1 MMKKTIALTL
11 AAMSFCALA
20 ADDAVEDA
28 PNMGSPTEVY
38 TYLGASYGTEGA
50 NLKGM
55 MALSEDKGEYAQK
68 SGILFEVKNIFNEG
82 DKNDKFGGIEYG
94 LYPDGSVGPVGT
106 KTKGKASNRSYR
118 LRYGTINTKNG
129 LGFSVDAVFADHPFF
144 GSTSV
149 IQAGPVATIP
159 VGDKI
164 LIWPIL
170 YVGGVIMDDNIQ
182 DLNPEWP
189 DSSSSGVD
197 IASTIGTAMVYVNWK
212 FTDKW
217 WMLASYRY
225 TMELNGK
232 SWDDDVA
239 DGGLQMD
246 ATEFEVSV
254 AYQLTKKQNVRTY
267 YSTAKNDSFWVEY
280 NYAF

>member
-1 MMKKTIALTL
+1 MKKFT
-11 AAMSFCALA
+11 ALA
-20 ADDAVEDA
+20 MAALSLSAFASEEA
-28 PNMGSPTEVY
+28 PDMGNPTEVY
-38 TYLGASYGTEGA
+38 TYLGASYGSEGA

-55 MALSEDKGEYAQK
+55 MALSEDKGEFDQK
-68 SGILFEVKNIFNEG
+68 TGILFEVKNIFNEG
-82 DKNDKFGGIEYG
+82 DKTPKFGGIQYG
-94 LYPDGSVGPVGT
+94 QYPNGDIGPVGI
-106 KTKGKASNRSYR
+106 KTKGYASNRSYR

-159 VGDKI
+159 VGDDI

-170 YVGGVIMDDNIQ
+170 YVGAVIMDDNIQ

-197 IASTIGTAMVYVNWK
+197 IASTIGTAMVYAKWTISDNWW
-212 FTDKW
+212 T
-217 WMLASYRY
+217 LASYRY

-232 SWDDDVA
+232 SWDDDVME
-239 DGGLQMD
+239 GGLQMD
-246 ATEFEVSV
+246 ATEFEISL
-254 AYQLTKKQNVRTY
+254 AYQLTKKQNVRAY
-267 YSTAKNDSFWVEY
+267 YSTAKDDSYWLEY

>member
-1 MMKKTIALTL
+1 MKKFT
-11 AAMSFCALA
+11 ALA
-20 ADDAVEDA
+20 MAALSLSAFASEEA
-28 PNMGSPTEVY
+28 PDMGNPTEVY
-38 TYLGASYGTEGA
+38 TYLGASYGSEGA

-55 MALSEDKGEYAQK
+55 MALSEDKGEFDQK
-68 SGILFEVKNIFNEG
+68 TGILFEVKNIFNEG
-82 DKNDKFGGIEYG
+82 DKTPKFGGIQYG
-94 LYPDGSVGPVGT
+94 QYPDGSIGPVGT
-106 KTKGKASNRSYR
+106 KTKGYASNRSYR

-159 VGDKI
+159 VGDDI

-170 YVGGVIMDDNIQ
+170 YVGAVIMDDNIQ

-197 IASTIGTAMVYVNWK
+197 IASTIGTAMVYAKWTISDNWW
-212 FTDKW
+212 T
-217 WMLASYRY
+217 LASYRY

-232 SWDDDVA
+232 SWDDDVME
-239 DGGLQMD
+239 GGLQMD
-246 ATEFEVSV
+246 AYEFEISL
-254 AYQLTKKQNVRTY
+254 AYQLTKKQNVRAY
-267 YSTAKNDSFWVEY
+267 YSTAKDDSYWLEY

>member
-1 MMKKTIALTL
+1 MKKFT
-11 AAMSFCALA
+11 ALA
-20 ADDAVEDA
+20 MAALSLSAFASEEA
-28 PNMGSPTEVY
+28 PDMGNPTEVY
-38 TYLGASYGTEGA
+38 TYLGASYGSEGA

-55 MALSEDKGEYAQK
+55 MALSEDKGEFDQK
-68 SGILFEVKNIFNEG
+68 TGILFEVKNIFNEG
-82 DKNDKFGGIEYG
+82 DKTPKFGGIQYG
-94 LYPDGSVGPVGT
+94 QYPDGSIGPVGT
-106 KTKGKASNRSYR
+106 KTKGYASNRSYR

-159 VGDKI
+159 VGEDI

-170 YVGGVIMDDNIQ
+170 YVGAVIMDDNIQ

-197 IASTIGTAMVYVNWK
+197 IASTIGTAMVYAKWTISDNWW
-212 FTDKW
+212 T
-217 WMLASYRY
+217 LASYRY

-232 SWDDDVA
+232 SWDDDVM

-246 ATEFEVSV
+246 ATEFEISL
-254 AYQLTKKQNVRTY
+254 AYQLTKKQNVRAY
-267 YSTAKNDSFWVEY
+267 YSTAKDDSYWLEY

>member
-1 MMKKTIALTL
+1 
-11 AAMSFCALA
+11 
-20 ADDAVEDA
+20 
-28 PNMGSPTEVY
+28 MGNPTEVY
-38 TYLGASYGTEGA
+38 TYLGASYGSEGA

-55 MALSEDKGEYAQK
+55 MALSEDKGEFDQK
-68 SGILFEVKNIFNEG
+68 TGILFEVKNIFNEG
-82 DKNDKFGGIEYG
+82 DKTPKFGGIQYG
-94 LYPDGSVGPVGT
+94 QYPDGSIGPVGT
-106 KTKGKASNRSYR
+106 KTKGYASNRSYR

-159 VGDKI
+159 VGEDI

-170 YVGGVIMDDNIQ
+170 YVGAVIMDDNIQ

-197 IASTIGTAMVYVNWK
+197 IASTIGTAMVYAKWTISDNWW
-212 FTDKW
+212 T
-217 WMLASYRY
+217 LASYRY

-232 SWDDDVA
+232 SWDDDVM

-246 ATEFEVSV
+246 ATEFEISL
-254 AYQLTKKQNVRTY
+254 AYQLTKKQNVRAY
-267 YSTAKNDSFWVEY
+267 YSTAKDDSYWLEY

>member
-1 MMKKTIALTL
+1 
-11 AAMSFCALA
+11 
-20 ADDAVEDA
+20 
-28 PNMGSPTEVY
+28 MGNPTEVY
-38 TYLGASYGTEGA
+38 TYLGASYGSEGA

-55 MALSEDKGEYAQK
+55 MALSEDKGEYDQK

-82 DKNDKFGGIEYG
+82 DKTPKFGGIQYG
-94 LYPDGSVGPVGT
+94 QYPDGSIGPVGT
-106 KTKGKASNRSYR
+106 KTKGYASNRSYR

-159 VGDKI
+159 VGEDI

-170 YVGGVIMDDNIQ
+170 YVGAVVMDDNIQ

-189 DSSSSGVD
+189 DASSSGVD
-197 IASTIGTAMVYVNWK
+197 IASTIGTAMVYAKWTISDNWW
-212 FTDKW
+212 T
-217 WMLASYRY
+217 LASYRY

-232 SWDDDVA
+232 SWDDDVM

-246 ATEFEVSV
+246 ATEFEISL
-254 AYQLTKKQNVRTY
+254 AYQLTKKQNVRAY
-267 YSTAKNDSFWVEY
+267 FSTAKDDSYWLEY